1 MGRSVPD
8 LFGWSKGIRDMG
20 AATRI
25 GKRPRLAEGY
35 GDPYAPAMI
44 LSRISS
50 KAQTT
55 IPRAVRA
62 ALGLKQGD
70 QIAYRIE
77 DGHVVLTRAASADP
91 FDEPFAGFRE

>member
-1 MGRSVPD
+1 
-8 LFGWSKGIRDMG
+8 
-20 AATRI
+20 
-25 GKRPRLAEGY
+25 
-35 GDPYAPAMI
+35 MI

-77 DGHVVLTRAASADP
+77 DGGVVLTRVAAADP
-91 FDEPFAGFRE
+91 FVDPIASFTEWAGDADRAYDQLASRFPAKADRPA